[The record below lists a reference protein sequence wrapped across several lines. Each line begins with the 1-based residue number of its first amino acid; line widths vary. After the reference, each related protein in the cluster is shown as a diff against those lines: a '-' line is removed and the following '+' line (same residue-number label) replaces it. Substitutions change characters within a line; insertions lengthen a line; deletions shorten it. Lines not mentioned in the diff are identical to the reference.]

1 MGKHSRESADKKKY
15 IKSVNTEF
23 ESIEIDESKKKFLKF
38 DVVLLISVILLSSFG
53 VLIIY
58 SATRFSLPLGTTDP
72 MYYFKKQLIFLG
84 VSIFTFI
91 GLLTFDYR
99 KLKKIWILIYLFSL
113 ISLVFVLFFGY
124 EVNSNKGWIDLKF
137 TNIQPSEFSKIF
149 MVVCL
154 AAVFS
159 RWRSEKK
166 SFVGFKK
173 VILSL
178 FVAFSTIILVLL
190 EPDFGQAIIY
200 FLVYIGILFISGANF
215 LYLLGVVSI
224 TIGGIIAGIKLEI
237 IKQYQLDRL
246 LVFLKPNVKPEGAGY
261 NLFQSK
267 LAIGSG
273 KIFGKGLFLGT
284 QTNLNY
290 VPEHHTDF
298 IFSVVGE
305 ELGFVGAF
313 FVLLLLGLI
322 VWRCFYVSR
331 HASDNFG
338 SLLAGGIGF
347 IILSQMV
354 INVGMTIGL
363 MPIIGITLPFLSY
376 GGSNLL
382 SVFMGI
388 ALVENVYMRRET
400 RKDYE
405 IAYEEY
411 K

>member
-1 MGKHSRESADKKKY
+1 MGRHSKEVISKNKY
-15 IKSVNTEF
+15 INTEF
-23 ESIEIDESKKKFLKF
+23 ENVDLGTVKKRTLKF
-38 DVVLLISVILLSSFG
+38 DIILFLCVIILSASG
-53 VLIIY
+53 ALIIY
-58 SATRFSLPLGTTDP
+58 SATNTSLPSSDP
-72 MYYFKKQLIFLG
+72 MFYLKKQLIFLS
-84 VSIFTFI
+84 VSFVAFI
-91 GLLTFDYR
+91 GLLTFNYR
-99 KLKKIWILIYLFSL
+99 KLKKIWILIFILN
-113 ISLVFVLFFGY
+113 IASLVSVLLFGY

-137 TNIQPSEFSKIF
+137 TSIQPSEFSKIF
-149 MVVCL
+149 MVICL

-159 RWRSEKK
+159 KWKAEKK

-178 FVAFSTIILVLL
+178 FIAFFTIFLILV

-200 FLVYIGILFISGANF
+200 FLVYIGMLFISGANI
-215 LYLLGVVSI
+215 LYVLGVISI
-224 TIGGIIAGIKLEI
+224 TVGGVFTGLKLNLIE
-237 IKQYQLDRL
+237 QYQLDRL
-246 LVFLKPNVKPEGAGY
+246 LVFLKPDVKPEGAGY

-273 KIFGKGLFLGT
+273 RIFGKGLFLGT

-298 IFSVVGE
+298 IFSVIGE
-305 ELGFVGAF
+305 ELGFAGAF
-313 FVLLLLGLI
+313 IIILLLGVV

-347 IILSQMV
+347 IIMAQV
-354 INVGMTIGL
+354 TINIGMTIGL

-400 RKDYE
+400 RKEYE
-405 IAYEEY
+405 IAYEDY

>member
-1 MGKHSRESADKKKY
+1 MGRHSREEAAKNKY
-15 IKSVNTEF
+15 INTEF
-23 ESIEIDESKKKFLKF
+23 ENADFGETKRKSLKF
-38 DVVLLISVILLSSFG
+38 DIVLFLCVIFLSAFG

-58 SATRFSLPLGTTDP
+58 SATRYSLPSADP
-72 MYYFKKQLIFLG
+72 MFYFKKQLIFLS
-84 VSIFTFI
+84 VSFAIFI

-99 KLKKIWILIYLFSL
+99 KLKRIWIIIYFINIAGLIG
-113 ISLVFVLFFGY
+113 VLLFGY

-137 TNIQPSEFSKIF
+137 TSIQPSEFSKIF
-149 MVVCL
+149 MVICL

-159 RWRSEKK
+159 KWRVEKK

-173 VILSL
+173 VILSVL
-178 FVAFSTIILVLL
+178 VAFSTILLILI

-200 FLVYIGILFISGANF
+200 FLVYTGILFISGANF
-215 LYLLGVVSI
+215 LYFLGVTGI
-224 TIGGIIAGIKLEI
+224 TAGGVFAGIKLGLIE
-237 IKQYQLDRL
+237 QYQLDRL
-246 LVFLKPNVKPEGAGY
+246 LVFLKPDVRPEGIGY

-298 IFSVVGE
+298 IFSVIGE
-305 ELGFVGAF
+305 ELGFAGAF
-313 FVLLLLGLI
+313 VVLILLGLI

-347 IILSQMV
+347 IILSQMT
-354 INVGMTIGL
+354 INIGMTIGL
-363 MPIIGITLPFLSY
+363 MPIIGIPLPFLSY

-382 SVFMGI
+382 AIFMGI

-405 IAYEEY
+405 IAYEDY

>member
-1 MGKHSRESADKKKY
+1 MRRHSRELISKNTY
-15 IKSVNTEF
+15 INTEF
-23 ESIEIDESKKKFLKF
+23 EDIDLGTVKKRTLKF
-38 DVVLLISVILLSSFG
+38 DIILFLCVLILSG
-53 VLIIY
+53 VGTLIIY
-58 SATRFSLPLGTTDP
+58 SATKYNLPSSDP
-72 MYYFKKQLIFLG
+72 MFYLKKQLIFLAVSFG
-84 VSIFTFI
+84 VFI
-91 GLLTFDYR
+91 GLLTFNYR
-99 KLKKIWILIYLFSL
+99 KLKNIWILIFILN
-113 ISLVFVLFFGY
+113 IASLVSVLLFGY

-137 TNIQPSEFSKIF
+137 TSIQPSEFSKIF

-159 RWRSEKK
+159 KWKAEKK
-166 SFVGFKK
+166 SYVGFKK
-173 VILSL
+173 VILS
-178 FVAFSTIILVLL
+178 FFIAFSTILLILI

-215 LYLLGVVSI
+215 LYFLGVVGI
-224 TIGGIIAGIKLEI
+224 TISGIFMGLKLDL

-246 LVFLKPNVKPEGAGY
+246 LVFLKPDVKPEGAGY

-273 KIFGKGLFLGT
+273 RIFGKGLFLGT

-298 IFSVVGE
+298 IFSVIGE
-305 ELGFVGAF
+305 ELGFAGAF
-313 FVLLLLGLI
+313 IVILLLGVV
-322 VWRCFYVSR
+322 VWRCFYISR

-347 IILSQMV
+347 IIMAQMT
-354 INVGMTIGL
+354 INIGMTIGL

-382 SVFMGI
+382 AVFMGM
-388 ALVENVYMRRET
+388 ALVESVYMRRET
-400 RKDYE
+400 RKEYE
-405 IAYEEY
+405 IANEDF

>member
-1 MGKHSRESADKKKY
+1 MGRHSRELTSKNRY
-15 IKSVNTEF
+15 INVEF
-23 ESIEIDESKKKFLKF
+23 EDTDLGTVKKRTLKF
-38 DVVLLISVILLSSFG
+38 DIILLLSVLILSGVG

-58 SATRFSLPLGTTDP
+58 SATKYNLSSGDSMFYL
-72 MYYFKKQLIFLG
+72 KKQLVFLS
-84 VSIFTFI
+84 VSLVEFI
-91 GLLTFDYR
+91 GLLTFNYR
-99 KLKKIWILIYLFSL
+99 KLKNIWILIFILN
-113 ISLVFVLFFGY
+113 IASLVSVLLFGY

-137 TNIQPSEFSKIF
+137 TSIQPSEFSKIL

-159 RWRSEKK
+159 KWKAEKK
-166 SFVGFKK
+166 SYVGFKK
-173 VILSL
+173 VILS
-178 FVAFSTIILVLL
+178 FFIAFSTIFLILL

-200 FLVYIGILFISGANF
+200 FLIYTGILFISGANF
-215 LYLLGVVSI
+215 LYYLGVVGI
-224 TIGGIIAGIKLEI
+224 TAGGVFMGLKLDI

-273 KIFGKGLFLGT
+273 RIFGKGLFLGT

-298 IFSVVGE
+298 IFSVIGE

-313 FVLLLLGLI
+313 IVILLLGVVI
-322 VWRCFYVSR
+322 WRCFYVSR

-338 SLLAGGIGF
+338 SFLAGGIGF
-347 IILSQMV
+347 IIMAQV
-354 INVGMTIGL
+354 IINIGMTIGL

-376 GGSNLL
+376 GGSNLIAL
-382 SVFMGI
+382 FMGI
-388 ALVENVYMRRET
+388 ALVENVFMRRET
-400 RKDYE
+400 RKEYE
-405 IAYEEY
+405 IANEDF

>member
-1 MGKHSRESADKKKY
+1 MGRHSKDAIPKNKY
-15 IKSVNTEF
+15 INTEF
-23 ESIEIDESKKKFLKF
+23 EDIDLGAVKKRTLKF
-38 DVVLLISVILLSSFG
+38 DIILFLCVIILSVSG

-58 SATRFSLPLGTTDP
+58 SATKYSLPSSDP
-72 MYYFKKQLIFLG
+72 MFYLKKQLIFLA
-84 VSIFTFI
+84 VSFAAFI
-91 GLLTFDYR
+91 GLLTFNYR
-99 KLKKIWILIYLFSL
+99 KLKKIWILIFILNIASL
-113 ISLVFVLFFGY
+113 TSVLLFGY

-137 TNIQPSEFSKIF
+137 TSIQPSEFSKIF
-149 MVVCL
+149 MVICL
-154 AAVFS
+154 AALFS
-159 RWRSEKK
+159 KWKAEKK

-178 FVAFSTIILVLL
+178 FIAFSTIFLILL

-200 FLVYIGILFISGANF
+200 FLIYIGMLFISGANF
-215 LYLLGVVSI
+215 LYVLGVTGI
-224 TIGGIIAGIKLEI
+224 TAAGVFTGLKLDL

-246 LVFLKPNVKPEGAGY
+246 LVFLKPDVKPEGVGY

-273 KIFGKGLFLGT
+273 RIFGKGLFLGT

-298 IFSVVGE
+298 IFSVIGE
-305 ELGFVGAF
+305 ELGFTGAF
-313 FVLLLLGLI
+313 IIIILLAI
-322 VWRCFYVSR
+322 VVWRCFYISR

-338 SLLAGGIGF
+338 SFLAAGIGF
-347 IILSQMV
+347 IIMTQMI
-354 INVGMTIGL
+354 INIGMTIGL

-405 IAYEEY
+405 IAYEDY

>member
-1 MGKHSRESADKKKY
+1 MGRHSRELISKNTY
-15 IKSVNTEF
+15 INTEF
-23 ESIEIDESKKKFLKF
+23 EDVDLGTVKKRTLKF
-38 DVVLLISVILLSSFG
+38 DIVLFLCVLILSG
-53 VLIIY
+53 VGALIIY
-58 SATRFSLPLGTTDP
+58 SATKYNLSSSDP
-72 MYYFKKQLIFLG
+72 MFYLKKQLIFLAVSFG
-84 VSIFTFI
+84 VFI
-91 GLLTFDYR
+91 GLLTFNYR
-99 KLKKIWILIYLFSL
+99 KLKNIWILIFILN
-113 ISLVFVLFFGY
+113 IASLVSVLLFGY

-137 TNIQPSEFSKIF
+137 TSIQPSEFSKIF

-159 RWRSEKK
+159 KWKAEKK
-166 SFVGFKK
+166 SYVGFKK
-173 VILSL
+173 VILS
-178 FVAFSTIILVLL
+178 FFIAFSTILLILI

-215 LYLLGVVSI
+215 LYFLGVVGI
-224 TIGGIIAGIKLEI
+224 TIGGVFMGLKLDL

-246 LVFLKPNVKPEGAGY
+246 LVFLKPDVKPEGAGY

-273 KIFGKGLFLGT
+273 RIFGKGLFLGT

-298 IFSVVGE
+298 IFSVIGE
-305 ELGFVGAF
+305 ELGFAGAF
-313 FVLLLLGLI
+313 IVILLLGVV

-347 IILSQMV
+347 IIMAQV
-354 INVGMTIGL
+354 IINIGMTIGL

-382 SVFMGI
+382 AIFMGI

-400 RKDYE
+400 RKEYE
-405 IAYEEY
+405 IANEDF

>member
-1 MGKHSRESADKKKY
+1 M
-15 IKSVNTEF
+15 
-23 ESIEIDESKKKFLKF
+23 
-38 DVVLLISVILLSSFG
+38 
-53 VLIIY
+53 
-58 SATRFSLPLGTTDP
+58 
-72 MYYFKKQLIFLG
+72 
-84 VSIFTFI
+84 
-91 GLLTFDYR
+91 
-99 KLKKIWILIYLFSL
+99 
-113 ISLVFVLFFGY
+113 FGY

-137 TNIQPSEFSKIF
+137 TSIQPSEFSKIF

-159 RWRSEKK
+159 KWKAEKK
-166 SFVGFKK
+166 SYVGFKK
-173 VILSL
+173 VILS
-178 FVAFSTIILVLL
+178 FFIAFSTILLILI

-215 LYLLGVVSI
+215 LYFLGVVGI
-224 TIGGIIAGIKLEI
+224 TIGGIFMGLKLDL

-246 LVFLKPNVKPEGAGY
+246 LVFLKPDVKPEGAGY

-273 KIFGKGLFLGT
+273 RIFGKGLFLGT

-298 IFSVVGE
+298 IFSVIGE
-305 ELGFVGAF
+305 ELGFAGAF
-313 FVLLLLGLI
+313 IVILLLGVV
-322 VWRCFYVSR
+322 VWRCFYISR

-347 IILSQMV
+347 IIMAQMT
-354 INVGMTIGL
+354 INIGMTIGL

-382 SVFMGI
+382 AVFMGM
-388 ALVENVYMRRET
+388 ALVESVYMRRET
-400 RKDYE
+400 RKEYE
-405 IAYEEY
+405 IANEDF

>member
-1 MGKHSRESADKKKY
+1 MGRHSRELISKKTY
-15 IKSVNTEF
+15 INTEF
-23 ESIEIDESKKKFLKF
+23 EESDLGSVKKRTLRFDIILFLCA
-38 DVVLLISVILLSSFG
+38 VILSGAGALF
-53 VLIIY
+53 IY
-58 SATRFSLPLGTTDP
+58 SATRYSFPSGDP
-72 MYYFKKQLIFLG
+72 MFYLKKQLIFLAVSFG
-84 VSIFTFI
+84 VFI
-91 GLLTFDYR
+91 GLLTFNYR
-99 KLKKIWILIYLFSL
+99 KLKNIWILIYILNAV
-113 ISLVFVLFFGY
+113 SLVSVLLFGY

-137 TNIQPSEFSKIF
+137 TSIQPSEFSKIF

-159 RWRSEKK
+159 KWKAEKK
-166 SFVGFKK
+166 SYVGFKK
-173 VILSL
+173 VALSF
-178 FVAFSTIILVLL
+178 FVAFSTILLILL

-215 LYLLGVVSI
+215 LYFLGAVGI
-224 TIGGIIAGIKLEI
+224 TAAGVFMGLKLELI
-237 IKQYQLDRL
+237 EHYQLDRL
-246 LVFLKPNVKPEGAGY
+246 LVFLKPDVQPEGAGY
-261 NLFQSK
+261 SLLQSK

-298 IFSVVGE
+298 IFSVIGE
-305 ELGFVGAF
+305 ELGFAGAF
-313 FVLLLLGLI
+313 IVILLLGVV

-347 IILSQMV
+347 IIMAQV
-354 INVGMTIGL
+354 IINIGMTIGL

-376 GGSNLL
+376 GGSNL
-382 SVFMGI
+382 VAIFMGI

-400 RKDYE
+400 RKEYE
-405 IAYEEY
+405 IAHEDF

>member
-1 MGKHSRESADKKKY
+1 MRRHSRELISKNTY
-15 IKSVNTEF
+15 INTEF
-23 ESIEIDESKKKFLKF
+23 EDVDLGTVKKRTLKF
-38 DVVLLISVILLSSFG
+38 DIILFLCVLILSG
-53 VLIIY
+53 VGALIIY
-58 SATRFSLPLGTTDP
+58 SATKYNLPSSDP
-72 MYYFKKQLIFLG
+72 MFYLKKQLIFLAVSFG
-84 VSIFTFI
+84 VFI
-91 GLLTFDYR
+91 GLLTFNYR
-99 KLKKIWILIYLFSL
+99 KLKNIWILIFILN
-113 ISLVFVLFFGY
+113 IASLVSVLLFGY

-137 TNIQPSEFSKIF
+137 TSIQPSEFSKIF

-159 RWRSEKK
+159 KWKAEKK
-166 SFVGFKK
+166 SYVGFKK
-173 VILSL
+173 VILT
-178 FVAFSTIILVLL
+178 FFIAFSTILLILI

-215 LYLLGVVSI
+215 LYFLGVVGI
-224 TIGGIIAGIKLEI
+224 TISGIFMGLKLDL

-246 LVFLKPNVKPEGAGY
+246 LVFLKPDVKPEGAGY

-273 KIFGKGLFLGT
+273 RIFGKGLFLGT

-298 IFSVVGE
+298 IFSVIGE
-305 ELGFVGAF
+305 ELGFAGAF
-313 FVLLLLGLI
+313 IVILLLGVV

-347 IILSQMV
+347 IIMAQV
-354 INVGMTIGL
+354 IINIGMTIGL

-382 SVFMGI
+382 AIFMGI

-400 RKDYE
+400 RKEYE
-405 IAYEEY
+405 IANEDF

>member
-1 MGKHSRESADKKKY
+1 MGRHSKEAISKNKY
-15 IKSVNTEF
+15 INTEF
-23 ESIEIDESKKKFLKF
+23 EDVDLGTVKKRTLKF
-38 DVVLLISVILLSSFG
+38 DIILFLCVIILSG
-53 VLIIY
+53 AGALIIY
-58 SATRFSLPLGTTDP
+58 SATKYSLPSGDP
-72 MYYFKKQLIFLG
+72 MFYLKKQLIFLS
-84 VSIFTFI
+84 VSFAAFI
-91 GLLTFDYR
+91 GLLTFNYR
-99 KLKKIWILIYLFSL
+99 KLKKIWILIFILN
-113 ISLVFVLFFGY
+113 IASLVSVLMFGY

-137 TNIQPSEFSKIF
+137 TSIQPSEFSKIF
-149 MVVCL
+149 MVICL
-154 AAVFS
+154 AVVFS
-159 RWRSEKK
+159 KWKAEKK

-173 VILSL
+173 VILS
-178 FVAFSTIILVLL
+178 FFIAFSTIFLILL

-200 FLVYIGILFISGANF
+200 FLVYIGMLFISGANF
-215 LYLLGVVSI
+215 LYLLGVIGI
-224 TIGGIIAGIKLEI
+224 TAGGVFAGLKLDL

-246 LVFLKPNVKPEGAGY
+246 LVFLKPDVKPEGAGY

-273 KIFGKGLFLGT
+273 RIFGKGLFLGT

-298 IFSVVGE
+298 IFSVIGE
-305 ELGFVGAF
+305 ELGFAGAF
-313 FVLLLLGLI
+313 IIILLLGVV
-322 VWRCFYVSR
+322 VWRCFYISR

-338 SLLAGGIGF
+338 SFLAGGIGF
-347 IILSQMV
+347 IIMAQMT
-354 INVGMTIGL
+354 INIGMTIGL

-405 IAYEEY
+405 IAYEDY